1 MSCHDLADLT
11 DPMFFLI
18 ENVVEE
24 DTSTELSVGEL
35 LTRADRDLSK
45 LVQCSRNKENADS
58 LFGSS
63 TQSNMFSMFFTQA
76 PEADEP
82 TLMGDIAMH
91 SEKNADP
98 CTATGCMWQK
108 YSDGNIWVPYVIA
121 NHFCKCSLSCTF
133 HFIC

>member
-1 MSCHDLADLT
+1 MSCHDLADLM
-11 DPMFFLI
+11 DPMSFLQRMLLRK
-18 ENVVEE
+18 
-24 DTSTELSVGEL
+24 TLLLSSL
-35 LTRADRDLSK
+35 LVSCWPEPTGISVSWHY
-45 LVQCSRNKENADS
+45 VQCSRIKEHFLTS
-58 LFGSS
+58 P
-63 TQSNMFSMFFTQA
+63 QSNLFYVFYSQA

-82 TLMGDIAMH
+82 TLMGDIAMP

-98 CTATGCMWQK
+98 CTARGCMWQK